1 MDMWRL
7 IRTSLIRTSFIRT
20 LARAGLVLGFI
31 GCASASDEGAA
42 LGGTLPPAEATARGK
57 GCGIPECFRAVLC
70 VAECGG
76 EVLQSGCC
84 PCPEGTFD
92 SIVCGSGG
100 GPVDQ

>member
-1 MDMWRL
+1 MQQGRWNMSRL
-7 IRTSLIRTSFIRT
+7 SQT
-20 LARAGLVLGFI
+20 LGKTFTRAALVLWSI
-31 GCASASDEGAA
+31 GCASASDEEAS
-42 LGGTLPPAEATARGK
+42 LGGAPPPAERTAPGK

-92 SIVCGSGG
+92 SIVCRSGG
-100 GPVDQ
+100 GPEEQ

>member
-1 MDMWRL
+1 MYMSRL
-7 IRTSLIRTSFIRT
+7 SQTF
-20 LARAGLVLGFI
+20 ARAGLVLGLI

-42 LGGTLPPAEATARGK
+42 LDGAPPPAEATGRGP

-92 SIVCGSGG
+92 SIVCRSGG
-100 GPVDQ
+100 GPVDE